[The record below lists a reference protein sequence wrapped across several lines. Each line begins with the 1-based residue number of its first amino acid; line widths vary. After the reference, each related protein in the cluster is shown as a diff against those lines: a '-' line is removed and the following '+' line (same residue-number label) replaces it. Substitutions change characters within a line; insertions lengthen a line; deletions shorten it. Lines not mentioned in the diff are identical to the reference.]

1 MDYLHSISGKKT
13 ILGIHNREPNAIPD
27 LQTNKISELTSKKP
41 ALYSADFLFLDEDV
55 DNRWKI
61 VKECKKK
68 WIEGMIPQL
77 MLHVVAPTLEDRGV
91 WDGGV
96 QTKLTDAQWEDLITD
111 GGKLNKIWK
120 LRLDTYAVYLKYL
133 QEENVPVLFRPF
145 HEMNQ
150 AAFWW
155 AGRKGLK
162 GTSALYKITRDYLED
177 IHKLNNLIFVW
188 NIQDLDYEWEE
199 YHPGNSYYDIF
210 SLDVYNEDGF
220 TKFKYDK
227 MLDIAGDKLI
237 AIGECAVLPTVQE
250 LIEQPRWVFVMS
262 WAELTFE
269 YNSNQ
274 KIIDLYNSEI
284 AVTL

>member
-13 ILGIHNREPNAIPD
+13 ILGIHNREPNAVPD
-27 LQTNKISELTSKKP
+27 LQTNRVTTLTGQKP

-55 DNRWKI
+55 DNRWRI
-61 VKECKKK
+61 VKECKKRWK
-68 WIEGMIPQL
+68 EGMIPQL
-77 MLHVVAPTLEDRGV
+77 MLHVVAPIFEDRGV
-91 WDGGV
+91 WTGGV
-96 QTKLTDAQWEDLITD
+96 QVKLTDEEWTDLITD
-111 GGKLNKIWK
+111 GGKLNNIWK

-155 AGRKGLK
+155 AGRKGPQ
-162 GTSALYKITRDYLED
+162 GTSELYKLTRDYLED
-177 IHKLNNLIFVW
+177 THKLDNLIFIW

-199 YHPGNSYYDIF
+199 YHPTESYYDIF

-227 MLDIAGDKLI
+227 MLEIAGDKLI
-237 AIGECAVLPTVQE
+237 AIGECDVLPTIE
-250 LIEQPRWVFVMS
+250 EIKEQPKWVFIMS

-269 YNSNQ
+269 KNSDQ
-274 KIIDLYNSEI
+274 KIIELYNSDI
-284 AVTL
+284 TITL